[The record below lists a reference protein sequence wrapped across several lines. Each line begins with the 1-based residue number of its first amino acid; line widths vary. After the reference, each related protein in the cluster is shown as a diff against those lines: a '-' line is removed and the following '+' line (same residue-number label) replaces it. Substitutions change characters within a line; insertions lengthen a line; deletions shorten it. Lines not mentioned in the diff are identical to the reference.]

1 MNAAIIVV
9 AQRKGGAG
17 KTTLAAHLGAAWAGM
32 GRNVA
37 LIDTDSQASLARW
50 HQNREARLGGNTGL
64 GFAAV
69 TGWQAPGEMLK
80 RARDCDILL
89 VDSPS
94 SGESEV
100 RMAMR
105 CAGLV
110 LIPVQPSPV
119 DVWATLP
126 TLDMAQREGVPA
138 LLVLNRVPARAALTT
153 SMREQLALYD
163 AGLAATSIGNR
174 VAFAAAFAEGWG
186 ITECALGSSAAEE
199 IAALASELVALLP
212 SSEQVLPSATEVK
225 AQPLPSERP
234 VFAVEKSKPDDIV
247 TRQVD
252 PRRMENVID
261 HLNVLELTEPA
272 PPVQA
277 YRETSAENWTLK
289 EDQLRA
295 GIASLKRRLARRP
308 KC

>member
-1 MNAAIIVV
+1 MTGATIVV

-32 GRNVA
+32 GRRVV
-37 LIDTDSQASLARW
+37 LIDTDAQASLARW
-50 HQNREARLGGNTGL
+50 HRNREARLGGGSTGL

-69 TGWQAPGEMLK
+69 TGWQAPGEMLR

-89 VDSPS
+89 VDSPA

-126 TLDMAQREGVPA
+126 TLEMAQREGVPA
-138 LLVLNRVPARAALTT
+138 LLVLNRVPARAALTAA
-153 SMREQLALYD
+153 MREQLALYD
-163 AGLAATSIGNR
+163 AGLAATSVGNR

-186 ITECALGSSAAEE
+186 ITECAVGSAAAEE
-199 IAALASELVALLP
+199 IAALARELLELLP
-212 SSEQVLPSATEVK
+212 SSEQVLPRPEAR

-234 VFAVEKSKPDDIV
+234 VFAVERSKPGEIAPRETDINR
-247 TRQVD
+247 T
-252 PRRMENVID
+252 ENVID
-261 HLNVLELTEPA
+261 DSAVLEITELA
-272 PPVQA
+272 PLAQG
-277 YRETSAENWTLK
+277 YRANAAEDWTPR

-295 GIASLKRRLARRP
+295 GIASLKRRLARRS
-308 KC
+308 K

>member
-50 HQNREARLGGNTGL
+50 HQNREARLRGSTGL

-69 TGWQAPGEMLK
+69 TGWQAPGEMLR

-105 CAGLV
+105 CAALV

-138 LLVLNRVPARAALTT
+138 LLVLNRVPARAALTA

-163 AGLAATSIGNR
+163 TGLATTNIGNR
-174 VAFAAAFAEGWG
+174 VAFAVAFAEGWG
-186 ITECALGSSAAEE
+186 VTECAVGSSAAEE

-212 SSEQVLPSATEVK
+212 SPEQVLPRPEVK
-225 AQPLPSERP
+225 APPLPSMERP

-247 TRQVD
+247 TWPVD
-252 PRRMENVID
+252 TRRMESVID
-261 HLNVLELTEPA
+261 DLNVLELTKTL

-277 YRETSAENWTLK
+277 YCATSAENWPLR

-295 GIASLKRRLARRP
+295 GVASLKRRLARRP
-308 KC
+308 K

>member
-1 MNAAIIVV
+1 MSAAIIVV

-50 HQNREARLGGNTGL
+50 HQNREARLGANTGL

-69 TGWQAPGEMLK
+69 TGWQAPGEMLR

-138 LLVLNRVPARAALTT
+138 LLVLNRVPARAALTAA
-153 SMREQLALYD
+153 MREQLALYD

-186 ITECALGSSAAEE
+186 ITECAPGTAAAEE

-212 SSEQVLPSATEVK
+212 SAEQVLPRPEVK
-225 AQPLPSERP
+225 AQPVPSERP
-234 VFAVEKSKPDDIV
+234 VFAVEKSKPDDVV
-247 TRQVD
+247 TLQVD
-252 PRRMENVID
+252 SRRMENVID
-261 HLNVLELTEPA
+261 ELNVLELTEPA
-272 PPVQA
+272 PPVLA
-277 YRETSAENWTLK
+277 YRATSAENWTLR
-289 EDQLRA
+289 EGQLRA
-295 GIASLKRRLARRP
+295 GIASLKRRLAKRA
-308 KC
+308 K

>member
-50 HQNREARLGGNTGL
+50 HQNREARLGGGTGL

-89 VDSPS
+89 VDSPA

-105 CAGLV
+105 CASLV

-138 LLVLNRVPARAALTT
+138 LLVLNRVPARAALTA

-163 AGLAATSIGNR
+163 AGLAATGIGNR

-186 ITECALGSSAAEE
+186 VTECAVGSAAAEE
-199 IAALASELVALLP
+199 IAALASEVMALLP
-212 SSEQVLPSATEVK
+212 SSEQVLPRPEIK
-225 AQPLPSERP
+225 AQPPLSERP
-234 VFAVEKSKPDDIV
+234 VFAVEKSKPDDVV
-247 TRQVD
+247 TWPVD
-252 PRRMENVID
+252 IKRIGNVVD
-261 HLNVLELTEPA
+261 DLSVLELTELA

-277 YRETSAENWTLK
+277 YRETSAENWTLR

-308 KC
+308 K

>member
-32 GRNVA
+32 GHNVG

-50 HQNREARLGGNTGL
+50 HQNREARLGGSTGL

-69 TGWQAPGEMLK
+69 TGWQAPGEMLR

-138 LLVLNRVPARAALTT
+138 LLVLNRVPARSALTT

-186 ITECALGSSAAEE
+186 VTECAVGSSAAEE

-212 SSEQVLPSATEVK
+212 SSEQVLPRPEIK

-234 VFAVEKSKPDDIV
+234 VFAVEKSKPDDVV

-252 PRRMENVID
+252 IKRIENVID
-261 HLNVLELTEPA
+261 ELNVLELTETV

-277 YRETSAENWTLK
+277 FRETSAEDWTLR

-295 GIASLKRRLARRP
+295 GVASLKRRLARRP
-308 KC
+308 K

>member
-1 MNAAIIVV
+1 MTAAIIVV

-50 HQNREARLGGNTGL
+50 HQNREARLGGGSGL

-69 TGWQAPGEMLK
+69 TGWQAPGEML
-80 RARDCDILL
+80 RQARDCDILL

-138 LLVLNRVPARAALTT
+138 LLVMNRVPARAALTL

-186 ITECALGSSAAEE
+186 VTECAVGSAAAEE
-199 IAALASELVALLP
+199 IAALAREVMALLP
-212 SSEQVLPSATEVK
+212 SAEQLLPRPESRV
-225 AQPLPSERP
+225 QPLPSERP
-234 VFAVEKSKPDDIV
+234 VFAVEKSKPDDLV
-247 TRQVD
+247 TRPVD
-252 PRRMENVID
+252 SKRTENIID
-261 HLNVLELTEPA
+261 DLNVLELTELA

-277 YRETSAENWTLK
+277 YRETSAENWTLR

-295 GIASLKRRLARRP
+295 GIASLKRRLAKRP
-308 KC
+308 K

>member
-32 GRNVA
+32 GHNVG

-50 HQNREARLGGNTGL
+50 HQNREARLGGSTGL

-69 TGWQAPGEMLK
+69 TGWQAPGEMLR

-138 LLVLNRVPARAALTT
+138 LLVLNRVPARSALTT

-186 ITECALGSSAAEE
+186 VTECAVGSSAAEE

-212 SSEQVLPSATEVK
+212 SSEQVLPRPEIK

-234 VFAVEKSKPDDIV
+234 VFAVEKSKPDDVV

-252 PRRMENVID
+252 IKRIENVID
-261 HLNVLELTEPA
+261 ELNVLELTETV
-272 PPVQA
+272 PPVHA
-277 YRETSAENWTLK
+277 FRETFAEDWTLR

-295 GIASLKRRLARRP
+295 GVASLKRRLARRP
-308 KC
+308 K

>member
-1 MNAAIIVV
+1 MTAAIIVV

-32 GRNVA
+32 GRHVA

-50 HQNREARLGGNTGL
+50 HQNREARLGGGSGL

-69 TGWQAPGEMLK
+69 TGWQAPGEML
-80 RARDCDILL
+80 RQARDCDILL

-138 LLVLNRVPARAALTT
+138 LLVMNRVPARAALTL

-186 ITECALGSSAAEE
+186 VTECAVGSAAAEE
-199 IAALASELVALLP
+199 IAALAREVMALLP
-212 SSEQVLPSATEVK
+212 SAEQLLPRPESRV
-225 AQPLPSERP
+225 QPLPSERP
-234 VFAVEKSKPDDIV
+234 VFAVEKSKPDDLV
-247 TRQVD
+247 TRPVD
-252 PRRMENVID
+252 IKRTENIID
-261 HLNVLELTEPA
+261 DLNVLELTELA
-272 PPVQA
+272 PPAQA
-277 YRETSAENWTLK
+277 YRETSAENWTLR

-295 GIASLKRRLARRP
+295 GIASLKRRLAKRP
-308 KC
+308 K